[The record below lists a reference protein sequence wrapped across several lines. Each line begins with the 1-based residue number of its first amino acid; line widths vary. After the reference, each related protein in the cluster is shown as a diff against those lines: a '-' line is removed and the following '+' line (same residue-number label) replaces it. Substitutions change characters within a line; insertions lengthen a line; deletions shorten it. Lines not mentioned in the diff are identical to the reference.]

1 MSSFL
6 ESAPL
11 CLLLLLTLAICLT
24 NAVEEMTY
32 PCFKIKSIDD
42 DCLYP
47 YRDPTTKP
55 TPRPTPRPTLPCDTQ
70 MKFRPELPV
79 DDDCYPYQY
88 PTPKPTPRP
97 TPRPTLKPTSKPSVV
112 PTKAPTNYP
121 TKSPT
126 HYPTKKPTTLT
137 PTSSPSPQPTTASP
151 TQPGFI
157 SCGEDSVGMY
167 SSGKLIFEISMPFDG
182 ELIFDASGSKVA
194 LTTIEAFT
202 KLGSLLATDSDHDE
216 VITLPTAVIGD
227 YTFIM
232 ASQNSGFSSTHHII
246 SYTKTNLKANHISCK
261 DTLCI

>member
-42 DCLYP
+42 DCYP
-47 YRDPTTKP
+47 DRYPTRESI
-55 TPRPTPRPTLPCDTQ
+55 PRPTPR
-70 MKFRPELPV
+70 
-79 DDDCYPYQY
+79 
-88 PTPKPTPRP
+88 
-97 TPRPTLKPTSKPSVV
+97 
-112 PTKAPTNYP
+112 
-121 TKSPT
+121 PT
-126 HYPTKKPTTLT
+126 HYPTKKPTLT

-151 TQPGFI
+151 TTASPTQPGFI
-157 SCGEDSVGMY
+157 SCGDDSEGTY
-167 SSGKLIFEISMPFDG
+167 SSGQLIFEISMPFDG

-232 ASQNSGFSSTHHII
+232 ASQNSGVYHVRIRCAEIATTMKPTPKPSTSPTQRPTTTAAPTSSPSPRPTT
-246 SYTKTNLKANHISCK
+246 SSPTQKPSKSPTTRSP
-261 DTLCI
+261 T